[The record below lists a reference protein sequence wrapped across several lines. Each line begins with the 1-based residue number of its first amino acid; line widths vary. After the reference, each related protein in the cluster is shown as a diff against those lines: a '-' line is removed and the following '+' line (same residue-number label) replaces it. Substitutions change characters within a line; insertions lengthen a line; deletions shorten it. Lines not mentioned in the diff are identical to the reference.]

1 MNSAEHYTTRYLETD
16 DLDQYNALLRY
27 TFQVTEEE
35 LTATGWKDD
44 EIKQSKFPVLERA
57 DVLGCFDGDTL
68 VSQFAVYPLKMN
80 IYDEVYHV
88 GFVTSVCTYPE
99 YTGQGIMKK
108 LMIQGLTRMYEEGKT
123 FALLYPYSIPLY
135 HHLGWE
141 IVSNKIS
148 FNIKDRQI
156 PTKVQA
162 PGYVRRV
169 AWDNTDFH
177 ELHSHFASVTHGCL
191 FRNNL
196 AWEEY
201 WRWDEDDT
209 NVAVYY
215 NMKDKPCGYMV
226 YLIKND
232 IMHIKEMIYLNRE
245 AQKGLWEYIHA
256 HDSMIDEVHGNTYF
270 SEPIAFEMDDG
281 DIKESIR
288 PYAMGRIVDV
298 ESFLEDYPCDPD
310 GGELCIDLEVE
321 DTLLPWN
328 NRTFTVRFADGHCK
342 VVNATAEYKLKMGIG
357 TLSTLL
363 LGYKTADRLY
373 DVGAHR
379 GQGRGRRAPG
389 RRALPQ
395 NSVYFGLHLIFTRYY
410 KKKNFRT
417 GTVTFRHSEVFFV
430 RGNLSV
436 SHSLDSSLAR
446 FTTISSPRL
455 HWCGP
460 VPCWRSRGRPSCS
473 AAAAPRRRRAPPP

>member
-1 MNSAEHYTTRYLETD
+1 MNSVEDYTYRYLETD

-57 DVLGCFDGDTL
+57 DVLGCFDGKNL

-80 IYDEVYHV
+80 IYDTVYHV

-99 YTGQGIMKK
+99 YTGNGIMKR
-108 LMIQGLTRMYEEGKT
+108 LMIQGLTQMHKEGKS

-141 IVSNKIS
+141 IISNKIS

-156 PTKVQA
+156 PTKVSA

-169 AWDNTDFH
+169 AWDNTEFH
-177 ELHSHFASVTHGCL
+177 ELHSHFASITHGCL
-191 FRNNL
+191 FRNAL

-215 NMKDKPCGYMV
+215 NVKDKPCGYMV

-256 HDSMIDEVHGNTYF
+256 HDSMIDEVLF
-270 SEPIAFEMDDG
+270 
-281 DIKESIR
+281 
-288 PYAMGRIVDV
+288 
-298 ESFLEDYPCDPD
+298 
-310 GGELCIDLEVE
+310 
-321 DTLLPWN
+321 
-328 NRTFTVRFADGHCK
+328 
-342 VVNATAEYKLKMGIG
+342 
-357 TLSTLL
+357 
-363 LGYKTADRLY
+363 
-373 DVGAHR
+373 
-379 GQGRGRRAPG
+379 Q
-389 RRALPQ
+389 
-395 NSVYFGLHLIFTRYY
+395 
-410 KKKNFRT
+410 
-417 GTVTFRHSEVFFV
+417 
-430 RGNLSV
+430 
-436 SHSLDSSLAR
+436 
-446 FTTISSPRL
+446 
-455 HWCGP
+455 
-460 VPCWRSRGRPSCS
+460 
-473 AAAAPRRRRAPPP
+473 

>member
-108 LMIQGLTRMYEEGKT
+108 LMIQGLTRMYEESKT

-310 GGELCIDLEVE
+310 GGELCIDLEIE

-342 VVNATAEYKLKMGIG
+342 VVNAPAEYKLKMGIG

-373 DVGAHR
+373 DLER
-379 GQGRGRRAPG
+379 IEGREEAAER
-389 RRALPQ
+389 
-395 NSVYFGLHLIFTRYY
+395 
-410 KKKNFRT
+410 
-417 GTVTFRHSEVFFV
+417 
-430 RGNLSV
+430 
-436 SHSLDSSLAR
+436 LDDVL
-446 FTTISSPRL
+446 FHKIPYISDYI
-455 HWCGP
+455 
-460 VPCWRSRGRPSCS
+460 
-473 AAAAPRRRRAPPP
+473 

>member
-156 PTKVQA
+156 PTKVKA

-169 AWDNTDFH
+169 A
-177 ELHSHFASVTHGCL
+177 G
-191 FRNNL
+191 
-196 AWEEY
+196 
-201 WRWDEDDT
+201 
-209 NVAVYY
+209 
-215 NMKDKPCGYMV
+215 
-226 YLIKND
+226 
-232 IMHIKEMIYLNRE
+232 
-245 AQKGLWEYIHA
+245 
-256 HDSMIDEVHGNTYF
+256 
-270 SEPIAFEMDDG
+270 
-281 DIKESIR
+281 
-288 PYAMGRIVDV
+288 
-298 ESFLEDYPCDPD
+298 
-310 GGELCIDLEVE
+310 
-321 DTLLPWN
+321 
-328 NRTFTVRFADGHCK
+328 
-342 VVNATAEYKLKMGIG
+342 
-357 TLSTLL
+357 
-363 LGYKTADRLY
+363 
-373 DVGAHR
+373 
-379 GQGRGRRAPG
+379 
-389 RRALPQ
+389 
-395 NSVYFGLHLIFTRYY
+395 
-410 KKKNFRT
+410 
-417 GTVTFRHSEVFFV
+417 
-430 RGNLSV
+430 
-436 SHSLDSSLAR
+436 
-446 FTTISSPRL
+446 
-455 HWCGP
+455 
-460 VPCWRSRGRPSCS
+460 
-473 AAAAPRRRRAPPP
+473 